1 MKIVVM
7 GSYNT
12 DMIVKVPHI
21 PKPGETVL
29 GGKFTTAPGG
39 KGANQAVAAARIGGD
54 VTFIARVGDD
64 SLGKEAIKRFE
75 SENINT
81 KYIKRD
87 LVDPSGVALIV
98 VDKNGQNSIAVAL
111 GANSNLS
118 PSDVDDSMEIIESAE
133 ILLTQLETPLSSV
146 EKVISLAKAA
156 GTKVVL
162 NPAPAQALSDDLLH
176 NITVITPN
184 ESESEALTG
193 IAVTDFSSAE
203 KAADVL
209 LYKGIKTVVIT
220 MGEKGALL
228 KTNSCTQIINPLNVD
243 AVDATAAGDVFN
255 GALVVAMAEGNTLE
269 ASVEFANAAA
279 AFSVT
284 KLGAQPSAPNRTEVD
299 MMLNN

>member
-1 MKIVVM
+1 M

-29 GGKFTTAPGG
+29 GGKFTTAPGC

-118 PSDVDDSMEIIESAE
+118 SSDVDDSIEII
-133 ILLTQLETPLSSV
+133 
-146 EKVISLAKAA
+146 
-156 GTKVVL
+156 
-162 NPAPAQALSDDLLH
+162 
-176 NITVITPN
+176 
-184 ESESEALTG
+184 
-193 IAVTDFSSAE
+193 
-203 KAADVL
+203 
-209 LYKGIKTVVIT
+209 
-220 MGEKGALL
+220 
-228 KTNSCTQIINPLNVD
+228 
-243 AVDATAAGDVFN
+243 
-255 GALVVAMAEGNTLE
+255 
-269 ASVEFANAAA
+269 
-279 AFSVT
+279 
-284 KLGAQPSAPNRTEVD
+284 
-299 MMLNN
+299 